1 MASAAEIQSLIS
13 AALEQQAQ
21 QLNAQLASRDE
32 AISKLMEKV
41 ELKDTPPSSN
51 VPPKIDKGK
60 SVLKKAQPNHSPVNK
75 PKASTSAHT
84 TLGSH
89 TPTRSNQPTPRR
101 TPSSGQPKRVVT
113 PKSSS
118 PRGHPLQM
126 TMRDMPESFAA
137 TRDALYVHIK
147 LLWNLLEQKTI
158 PGPPHPDTLKEFTAC
173 FSNAEEIGKTA
184 EDVAGAALIPV
195 KDVVTLKD
203 LKLGRK
209 KVGKGLVNL
218 EEFFVSYTQAILAR
232 LGMRVW
238 APDLEDLQDSLYNES
253 CRQAAL
259 KSFRQA
265 AVGGAYAYMNISQ
278 KYATDLTLLIPAY
291 NHFVHFLQTSRYN
304 REKNQ
309 AGKFRMDEER
319 KVISKARER
328 LRDTRLKF
336 ALAQNLPKRYQKV
349 ISDVNCHSDDEYCA
363 KKGVYMVKTLR
374 FRSENA
380 TKFFR
385 RLDAAILTSDEL
397 DGKRVQRRRRI
408 VPSTPRP
415 SIFTKP
421 PKGQPLDFYNPTW
434 FNDLLPQ
441 QRMDVANTR
450 EVAFLPDASQS
461 LMGKRLPSKKLS
473 DKKFVQQFFDQLT
486 QPYDLT
492 HEIEDNGD
500 EEEETYDEEDSSF
513 KGDEIDLA
521 NTSNEE
527 EDEDDEDF
535 VDDSMDT
542 SNNGEEGN
550 DEEEEQ
556 AREARYNAMDKM

>member
-1 MASAAEIQSLIS
+1 
-13 AALEQQAQ
+13 
-21 QLNAQLASRDE
+21 
-32 AISKLMEKV
+32 MEKV

-60 SVLKKAQPNHSPVNK
+60 SVSKKAQPNHSPVNK
-75 PKASTSAHT
+75 PKASTSART

-113 PKSSS
+113 PKSSL

-158 PGPPHPDTLKEFTAC
+158 PGPPHPDTLKEFTAR

-218 EEFFVSYTQAILAR
+218 EEFF
-232 LGMRVW
+232 
-238 APDLEDLQDSLYNES
+238 
-253 CRQAAL
+253 
-259 KSFRQA
+259 A
-265 AVGGAYAYMNISQ
+265 AVGGAYTYMNISQ

-328 LRDTRLKF
+328 F

-374 FRSENA
+374 FRSENV

-397 DGKRVQRRRRI
+397 DGKHVQRRRRI

-441 QRMDVANTR
+441 QQMDVANTR

-473 DKKFVQQFFDQLT
+473 DKKFVQQFFNQLT

-500 EEEETYDEEDSSF
+500 EDEETDDEEDSSF
-513 KGDEIDLA
+513 RGDEIDLA

-527 EDEDDEDF
+527 EDEDDADEDDEDF

-556 AREARYNAMDKM
+556 AREACYNAMDKM